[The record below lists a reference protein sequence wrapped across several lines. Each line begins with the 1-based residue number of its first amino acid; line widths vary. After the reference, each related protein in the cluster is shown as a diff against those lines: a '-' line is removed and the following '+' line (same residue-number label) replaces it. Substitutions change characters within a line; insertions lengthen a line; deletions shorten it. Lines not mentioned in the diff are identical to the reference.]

1 MLSLLL
7 WRYSILGKKNQ
18 KEDANKKKTEEYGF
32 KEIVVLGKCY
42 LDAAQKCNEP
52 KIECVGWNHHLLIPI
67 ITNMAFACELFLKAI
82 LKHNN
87 NDSKGI
93 RTHKL
98 INLFEELQEDIK
110 KEIMN
115 SENEE
120 DFRIRL
126 DKVSNYFYEFRYL
139 YEYYPSSIEY
149 KFLCDFSEKLLK
161 VVDKME

>member
-1 MLSLLL
+1 M
-7 WRYSILGKKNQ
+7 GKKNN
-18 KEDANKKKTEEYGF
+18 KENANKKRTEEYGF
-32 KEIVVLGKCY
+32 KEISVLGKCY

-52 KIECVGWNHHLLIPI
+52 KIESVGWNHHLLVPI

-82 LKHNN
+82 LKRDN
-87 NDSKGI
+87 KAI

-98 INLFEELQEDIK
+98 INLFDELQEDIK
-110 KEIMN
+110 KEIIN

-126 DKVSNYFYEFRYL
+126 YNVSNLFEEMRYL
-139 YEYYPSSIEY
+139 YERYPFSIEY

-161 VVDKME
+161 VVDKMK